1 MKRMSVG
8 TRHRQHRQ
16 GPTTSGQQSSLY
28 VNVQPPPPPPPPHS
42 PVSAWSR
49 KPEGR
54 SPFLPMKTYH
64 AGCIFKTH
72 QSVPWRGRE
81 KRRPADFI
89 VSGDIDPESYK
100 KSPRSTD
107 HAWVTVLWRP
117 STPEIDRAT
126 WPFLKYARAS
136 WPLVTATVA
145 QKI

>member
-1 MKRMSVG
+1 MTLANFTSTTGCGSVDEKNVG
-8 TRHRQHRQ
+8 GDTAQ
-16 GPTTSGQQSSLY
+16 TT
-28 VNVQPPPPPPPPHS
+28 PPGAYNQWTAEFTLCKCPNPPPPHS

-54 SPFLPMKTYH
+54 SPLLPMKTYH

-126 WPFLKYARAS
+126 WPFLKFARA
-136 WPLVTATVA
+136 T
-145 QKI
+145 